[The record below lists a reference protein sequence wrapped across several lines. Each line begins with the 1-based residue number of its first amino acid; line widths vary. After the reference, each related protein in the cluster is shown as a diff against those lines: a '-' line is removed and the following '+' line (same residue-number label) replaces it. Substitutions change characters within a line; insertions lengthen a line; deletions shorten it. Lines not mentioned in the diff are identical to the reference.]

1 MNKFGIGLAILAG
14 VAGAMV
20 YKRYKAARDAVRE
33 VQMYEEMD
41 AGLYFEE
48 ESR

>member
-1 MNKFGIGLAILAG
+1 MNKFGVGLVVLAG
-14 VAGAMV
+14 VVGVMV
-20 YKRYKAARDAVRE
+20 YKRYKAARDAARE
-33 VQMYEEMD
+33 LEMYEDLD

>member
-1 MNKFGIGLAILAG
+1 MNKFSVSLVVLAG
-14 VAGAMV
+14 VAGVMV
-20 YKRYKAARDAVRE
+20 YKRYKAARDAE
-33 VQMYEEMD
+33 KELQMYEELD

>member
-1 MNKFGIGLAILAG
+1 MNKFGVGLIVLTG
-14 VAGAMV
+14 VAGAIV
-20 YKRYKAARDAVRE
+20 YKRYKAARDAARE
-33 VQMYEEMD
+33 IEMYEEMD

>member
-1 MNKFGIGLAILAG
+1 MNKFSVGLVVLTG
-14 VAGAMV
+14 VAGVIV
-20 YKRYKAARDAVRE
+20 YKRYKAARDAARE
-33 VQMYEEMD
+33 LQMYEDMD